1 MGVRVFVPVHRFA
14 AQSCMQN
21 VGSMKLMG
29 IAGCRRARQRDIGV
43 IGIILRTANSLGT
56 NQSCHS
62 SISSFGLTTS
72 AHYSQVEDLG
82 LLPI

>member
-14 AQSCMQN
+14 AQSWMQN

-43 IGIILRTANSLGT
+43 IGMIATACC
-56 NQSCHS
+56 Q
-62 SISSFGLTTS
+62 
-72 AHYSQVEDLG
+72 
-82 LLPI
+82 